1 MRKNVSFA
9 RAVATCVCAVAALAL
24 ILCCAGCSAGTTAS
38 SSASASASSGATQ
51 SAASS
56 IESVDPV
63 QVNVASLKGP
73 TSIGLVSFM
82 AQAEANETHN
92 SFNFSI
98 AGTADEILP
107 GLINGSV
114 DIALI
119 PANAASVVYNKTLGG
134 VQVIDV
140 NTLGVLYVVTGD
152 TSVNS
157 ISDLAGK
164 TVVMTGKGT
173 TPECV
178 MNYLLDKAGIA
189 SQVTLEFKSEATEVA
204 AVLANDAS
212 TIAVLPEPY
221 VTSVCAQNAE
231 VSARVSLTSEWD
243 ALQAGSAG
251 AGTSAS
257 ASSASAASSAAS
269 ATSAA
274 SASAGESEGQL
285 VTGVTVVR
293 SEFLQEHP
301 QAVAEFLQGQQQSV
315 ATVNEDPASAA
326 SLVVEYGIIQK
337 EALAQKAI
345 PNCNL
350 VCLTGDTMK
359 NALSGYL
366 EVLYNQDASLI
377 GGALPSSDFYV
388 TEF

>member
-9 RAVATCVCAVAALAL
+9 RAVATCVGAVAALVL

-38 SSASASASSGATQ
+38 SSASASASSSAAQ

-119 PANAASVVYNKTLGG
+119 PANAASVVYNKTSGG

-152 TSVNS
+152 TSINS

-231 VSARVSLTSEWD
+231 VTARVSLTSEWD
-243 ALQAGSAG
+243 ALQTGSAG

-257 ASSASAASSAAS
+257 ASSASASSAA
-269 ATSAA
+269 SAA

-315 ATVNEDPASAA
+315 ATVNEAPASAA

-366 EVLYNQDASLI
+366 EVLYNQNASLI

>member
-9 RAVATCVCAVAALAL
+9 RAVAASACAVAALAL

-38 SSASASASSGATQ
+38 SSASASASGSAAQ

-82 AQAEANETHN
+82 AQAEANNTHN

-107 GLINGSV
+107 GLISGSV

-119 PANAASVVYNKTLGG
+119 PANAASMVYNKTSGG

-152 TSVNS
+152 TNVNS

-243 ALQAGSAG
+243 ALQEGSAG
-251 AGTSAS
+251 AGSSAS
-257 ASSASAASSAAS
+257 ASSASAG
-269 ATSAA
+269 
-274 SASAGESEGQL
+274 SASAGSASTGESAGQL

-377 GGALPSSDFYV
+377 GGALPANDFYV
-388 TEF
+388 TEC

>member
-9 RAVATCVCAVAALAL
+9 RAVAVCACAVAALAL
-24 ILCCAGCSAGTTAS
+24 ILCCAGCSAGTAAS
-38 SSASASASSGATQ
+38 SSASASASSSAAQ

-63 QVNVASLKGP
+63 QVNAASLKGP

-119 PANAASVVYNKTLGG
+119 PANAASVVYNKTSGG

-243 ALQAGSAG
+243 ALQTGSAG

-257 ASSASAASSAAS
+257 ASSASASSAAS
-269 ATSAA
+269 AASAA

>member
-9 RAVATCVCAVAALAL
+9 RAVAACVGAVAALAL

-38 SSASASASSGATQ
+38 SSASASASSSAAQ

-119 PANAASVVYNKTLGG
+119 PANAASVVYNKTSGG

-221 VTSVCAQNAE
+221 VTSVCAQNVE

-257 ASSASAASSAAS
+257 ASSASA
-269 ATSAA
+269 
-274 SASAGESEGQL
+274 GESAGQL

>member
-9 RAVATCVCAVAALAL
+9 RAVAVCACAVAALAL
-24 ILCCAGCSAGTTAS
+24 ILCCAGCSAGTAAS
-38 SSASASASSGATQ
+38 SSASASASSGAAQ

-63 QVNVASLKGP
+63 QVNAASLKGP

-119 PANAASVVYNKTLGG
+119 PANAASVVYNKTSGG

-243 ALQAGSAG
+243 ALQTGSAG

-257 ASSASAASSAAS
+257 ASSASASSAAS
-269 ATSAA
+269 AASAA

>member
-9 RAVATCVCAVAALAL
+9 RAVATCVGAVAALAL
-24 ILCCAGCSAGTTAS
+24 ILCCAGCSAGTAAS
-38 SSASASASSGATQ
+38 SSASASASSSAAQ

-63 QVNVASLKGP
+63 QVNAASLKGP

-119 PANAASVVYNKTLGG
+119 PANAASVVYNKTSGG

-243 ALQAGSAG
+243 ALQTGSAG

-257 ASSASAASSAAS
+257 ASSASASSAAS
-269 ATSAA
+269 AASAA

>member
-38 SSASASASSGATQ
+38 SSASASASSGAAQ

-119 PANAASVVYNKTLGG
+119 PANAASVVYNKTSGG

-243 ALQAGSAG
+243 ALQAGGAG
-251 AGTSAS
+251 AGSSAS
-257 ASSASAASSAAS
+257 ASSASASSAAS
-269 ATSAA
+269 AASA
-274 SASAGESEGQL
+274 ASAGESEGQL

>member
-9 RAVATCVCAVAALAL
+9 RAVATCVCAVATLAL
-24 ILCCAGCSAGTTAS
+24 ILCCAGCSAGTAAS
-38 SSASASASSGATQ
+38 SSASASASSGAAQ

-119 PANAASVVYNKTLGG
+119 PANAASVVYNKTSGG

-257 ASSASAASSAAS
+257 ASSASASSAAS
-269 ATSAA
+269 A
-274 SASAGESEGQL
+274 ASAGESEGQL

>member
-9 RAVATCVCAVAALAL
+9 RAVATCVCAVATLAL
-24 ILCCAGCSAGTTAS
+24 ILCCAGCSAGTAAS
-38 SSASASASSGATQ
+38 SSASASASSGAAQ

-119 PANAASVVYNKTLGG
+119 PANAASVVYNKTSGG

-243 ALQAGSAG
+243 ALQAGGAG
-251 AGTSAS
+251 AGSSAS
-257 ASSASAASSAAS
+257 ASSASASSAAS
-269 ATSAA
+269 AASA
-274 SASAGESEGQL
+274 ASAGESEGQL

-366 EVLYNQDASLI
+366 EVLYNQNASLI